1 MYLTLAISAPNK
13 LRFTALNFS
22 SASFEWAEPLLCSNN
37 VSAYIIQ
44 IILSIHYSNDVVYN
58 TSSLTTS
65 INVTGLNHGVEYS
78 VSVFGVSYN
87 NVMGEKTMIFM
98 KLDGKYTVMHAIML
112 SMSMCCLFIYGQCSC

>member
-1 MYLTLAISAPNK
+1 MFLTLAIISAPSK

-22 SASFEWAEPLLCSNN
+22 SASFEWAEPLLCISK
-37 VSAYIIQ
+37 VSAYITQ
-44 IILSIHYSNDVVYN
+44 ISIHYPNEVVYN

-65 INVTGLNHGVEYS
+65 INVTGLIHGVEYS
-78 VSVFGVSYN
+78 VSVLGVSYN

-112 SMSMCCLFIYGQCSC
+112 SISMCCLFIYGQCSC